1 MNLVFLGTPSFAL
14 PSLKG
19 LALSNHQISAVVT
32 QPDRPRGRSGHPLP
46 PPVKELA
53 LESGLRV
60 LQPDSVNEEP
70 FLAELRGLAPD
81 IIVVV
86 AFGQRLSRAF
96 IELPKICCINLHA
109 SLLPKYR
116 GAAPINWAIIRGET
130 QTGVTVL
137 RVAEKMDSGDI
148 IAQDFVGIDPEENA
162 GGLEERLAHIGANL
176 LTKVVDGFELSNVC
190 FLPQRHDL
198 ATMAP
203 KLKREDGLIKWAQ
216 PAQKVHNFIRG
227 MNPRPGAYT
236 SLPPG
241 KRLLILRSKLA
252 TQGLANV
259 GAGLKP
265 APTIVYKPGTIL
277 ELSKEGILVAANPP
291 EADTLWITHL
301 QPEGGKA
308 MTAAEYLR
316 GHPLHEGEAFN

>member
-1 MNLVFLGTPSFAL
+1 MNLIFLGTPSFAL

-130 QTGVTVL
+130 
-137 RVAEKMDSGDI
+137 
-148 IAQDFVGIDPEENA
+148 
-162 GGLEERLAHIGANL
+162 HIGANL

-203 KLKREDGLIKWAQ
+203 KLKKEDGLIKWAQ
-216 PAQKVHNFIRG
+216 PAQKVHNSIRG

-236 SLPPG
+236 SLPTG
-241 KRLLILRSKLA
+241 RRLLILRSRLA
-252 TQGLANV
+252 TEDV
-259 GAGLKP
+259 GVENIQPLP
-265 APTIVYKPGTIL
+265 AKPGTIIK
-277 ELSKEGILVAANPP
+277 LSGEGLIVAANGG
-291 EADTLWITHL
+291 ALWITHL

>member
-130 QTGVTVL
+130 QTGVTIL

-190 FLPQRHDL
+190 FLQQRHDL
-198 ATMAP
+198 ATIAP

-216 PAQKVHNFIRG
+216 PAQKVHNSIRG

-236 SLPPG
+236 SLPTG
-241 KRLLILRSKLA
+241 RRLLILRSRLA
-252 TQGLANV
+252 TEDV
-259 GAGLKP
+259 GVENIQPLP
-265 APTIVYKPGTIL
+265 AKPGTIIK
-277 ELSKEGILVAANPP
+277 LSGEGLLVAANGG
-291 EADTLWITHL
+291 ALWITHL

>member
-1 MNLVFLGTPSFAL
+1 MNLIFLGTPSFAL

-70 FLAELRGLAPD
+70 FLVELRGLAPD

-148 IAQDFVGIDPEENA
+148 IAQDFVEIDPEENA

-236 SLPPG
+236 SLPSG
-241 KRLLILRSKLA
+241 RRLLILRSRLA
-252 TQGLANV
+252 TEDRPEGLSLQKPFEL
-259 GAGLKP
+259 GMILK
-265 APTIVYKPGTIL
+265 
-277 ELSKEGILVAANPP
+277 LSEEGILVATNPS
-291 EADTLWITHL
+291 EAGALWITHL

>member
-1 MNLVFLGTPSFAL
+1 
-14 PSLKG
+14 
-19 LALSNHQISAVVT
+19 
-32 QPDRPRGRSGHPLP
+32 LP

-60 LQPDSVNEEP
+60 LQPDSVNEGP

-96 IELPKICCINLHA
+96 IELPRICCINLHA

-116 GAAPINWAIIRGET
+116 GAAPVNWAIIRGET

-148 IAQDFVGIDPEENA
+148 IAQDFVEIDPEENA
-162 GGLEERLAHIGANL
+162 GELEERLAIIGANL
-176 LTKVVDGFELSNVC
+176 LTKVVDGFAHSNVY
-190 FLPQRHDL
+190 FLPQRHEL

-203 KLKREDGLIKWAQ
+203 KLKREDGMIKWAQ
-216 PAQKVHNFIRG
+216 PDQKVHNFIRG

-236 SLPPG
+236 SLPSG
-241 KRLLILRSKLA
+241 KRLLILRSRLA
-252 TQGLANV
+252 TEDRPEGLSLQKPFEP
-259 GAGLKP
+259 GMILK
-265 APTIVYKPGTIL
+265 
-277 ELSKEGILVAANPP
+277 LSEEGILVATNPP
-291 EADTLWITHL
+291 EPALSEAEGADALWITHL

-308 MTAAEYLR
+308 MTTAEYLR
-316 GHPLHEGEAFN
+316 GHPLHEGEVFN

>member
-1 MNLVFLGTPSFAL
+1 MNLIFLGTPSFAL

-19 LALSNHQISAVVT
+19 LAQSNHQISAVVT

-60 LQPDSVNEEP
+60 LQPDSVNEES
-70 FLAELRGLAPD
+70 FLTELRGLAPD

-86 AFGQRLSRAF
+86 AFGQRLSRDF

-109 SLLPKYR
+109 SLLPRYR

-130 QTGVTVL
+130 RTGVTVL

-148 IAQDFVGIDPEENA
+148 IAQDFVEIDPEENA
-162 GGLEERLAHIGANL
+162 GELGERLAIIGANL
-176 LTKVVDGFELSNVC
+176 LTKVVDGFEHSSVC
-190 FLPQRHDL
+190 FLPQRHEL
-198 ATMAP
+198 VTMAP
-203 KLKREDGLIKWAQ
+203 KLKRGDGLIKWAQ
-216 PAQKVHNFIRG
+216 PAQKVHDFIRG
-227 MNPRPGAYT
+227 MNPRPRAYT
-236 SLPPG
+236 SLPSG
-241 KRLLILRSKLA
+241 KRLLILRSRLA
-252 TQGLANV
+252 TEAEGSHA
-259 GAGLKP
+259 
-265 APTIVYKPGTIL
+265 TTDRSGTIMK
-277 ELSKEGILVAANPP
+277 LSEEGILVATYESA
-291 EADTLWITHL
+291 LWITHL

-316 GHPLHEGEAFN
+316 GHPLHEGEVFN